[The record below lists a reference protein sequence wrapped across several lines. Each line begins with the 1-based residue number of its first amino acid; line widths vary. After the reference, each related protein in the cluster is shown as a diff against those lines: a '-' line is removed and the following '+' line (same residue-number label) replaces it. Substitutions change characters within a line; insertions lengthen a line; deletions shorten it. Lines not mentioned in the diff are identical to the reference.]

1 MKKLTRFQIK
11 VFKTVCKIP
20 LGETRSYQ
28 WVARKINRPK
38 AYRAVARA
46 LSNNPYLI
54 TIPCHRVIRSD
65 GSLGGY
71 VLGQEEKRKLLNQE
85 LELINS
91 IGGKNGW

>member
-11 VFKTVCKIP
+11 VFKTVSKIP

-28 WVARKINRPK
+28 WVARKINRPG
-38 AYRAVARA
+38 ACRAVARA

-54 TIPCHRVIRSD
+54 TIPCHRVIRSN

-71 VLGQEEKRKLLNQE
+71 VKGMKEKRRLLKQE

-91 IGGKNGW
+91 DTVNLK